1 MAFWVNP
8 VGSPSGYFYGVLA
21 GCFGVKKPGSTG
33 L

>member
-8 VGSPSGYFYGVLA
+8 VGSPSGYFYGVL
-21 GCFGVKKPGSTG
+21 CFGVKKPAGSTG